1 LFTASHEDNGSMT
14 PDKKR
19 RIATATGFLS
29 GVLACMDALRE
40 VTVSWP
46 PEAVWAAMRRPHKV
60 EFCGGI
66 ALIIVPLVVSF
77 VRRSSEP

>member
-1 LFTASHEDNGSMT
+1 MT

-29 GVLACMDALRE
+29 GVLACMDALRDAI
-40 VTVSWP
+40 VSWP
-46 PEAVWAAMRRPHKV
+46 PEAVWSAMRRPHKV

-66 ALIIVPLVVSF
+66 AMILVTFVMSIRRTVSE
-77 VRRSSEP
+77 R

>member
-1 LFTASHEDNGSMT
+1 MT

-29 GVLACMDALRE
+29 GVLACMDALRDA
-40 VTVSWP
+40 TVSWP
-46 PEAVWAAMRRPHKV
+46 PAAIWSVMRRPHKV

-66 ALIIVPLVVSF
+66 AMILVTFLMSIRRTVSE
-77 VRRSSEP
+77 R

>member
-1 LFTASHEDNGSMT
+1 MT

-19 RIATATGFLS
+19 RIATAAGFLS
-29 GVLACMDALRE
+29 GVITCMDALRDAA
-40 VTVSWP
+40 VAWP

-66 ALIIVPLVVSF
+66 ALILVTLVTALL
-77 VRRSSEP
+77 RARPSS